1 MNTTTGFGTDL
12 EPIDREY
19 AEKFRDAGL
28 IWYYWAIHMEEVFP
42 FRYDTENL
50 GRIIGKA
57 HPHERHVM
65 LAMFSEMTMDRC
77 GEIFV
82 SDAQPKTNPDLTTQ
96 IASIMFEALRER
108 RRLTSDDLDH
118 ILPAGELT
126 QLLQEYNDLLAWT
139 QKNWMTPDTDDQYFY
154 LEEFKGDYVNAIL
167 QFFVFSLM
175 LPIEALTVLRRANME
190 QILLPDLLDDWEP
203 ETVANALAW
212 ENLQKL
218 YTLVS
223 LTPETSDSVKLL
235 KLFAV
240 AHDPEITDYKIR
252 GQRLTGYQFERLVR
266 YGEQYTGVFTQAR
279 RAAQENDP
287 DDLSTALPVDWL
299 FQVYEYGCVKGE
311 RVWANLPL
319 WHWIITEAAR
329 PDGGKLKELGRD

>member
-1 MNTTTGFGTDL
+1 VNTTTGFGTDL
-12 EPIDREY
+12 EPADREY
-19 AEKFRDAGL
+19 AEQFRDAGL
-28 IWYYWAIHMEEVFP
+28 IWYYWAIHMEEVFS

-50 GRIIGKA
+50 GHIICKA
-57 HPHERHVM
+57 RPDERKTM

-96 IASIMFEALRER
+96 VASIIFEALRSR
-108 RRLTSDDLDH
+108 HTLTPDDLDH
-118 ILPAGELT
+118 AVPAEDLG
-126 QLLQEYNDLLAWT
+126 QLLREYNDILVWV
-139 QKNWMTPDTDDQYFY
+139 QENWVTPDGDDLYFY
-154 LEEFKGDYVNAIL
+154 LDEFKADYVNAIL

-175 LPIEALTVLRRANME
+175 LPVESLRVLRRANME

-235 KLFAV
+235 RIFAV
-240 AHDPEITDYKIR
+240 AHDTEITDYKIR
-252 GQRLTGYQFERLVR
+252 GLYLTGYQFERLVR

-279 RAAQENDP
+279 RVARDNDP
-287 DDLSTALPVDWL
+287 DDLCTALPFDWL
-299 FQVYEYGCVKGE
+299 YQVYECGRVEGE
-311 RVWANLPL
+311 WVQIDLPL

-329 PDGGKLKELGRD
+329 PDGGKLKELGRN

>member
-12 EPIDREY
+12 EPADQEY
-19 AEKFRDAGL
+19 AEQFRDAGL
-28 IWYYWAIHMEEVFP
+28 IWYYWAIHMAEVFP
-42 FRYDTENL
+42 FRYDTEKL
-50 GRIIGKA
+50 GTIINKA
-57 HPHERHVM
+57 RPDERKTI

-96 IASIMFEALRER
+96 VASIIFEALRAR
-108 RRLTSDDLDH
+108 RALTPDDLDH
-118 ILPAGELT
+118 ILPAEELS
-126 QLLQEYNDLLAWT
+126 QLLQEYDDLLVWV
-139 QKNWMTPDTDDQYFY
+139 KENWVTPDGDDQYFY
-154 LEEFKGDYVNAIL
+154 LDEFKADYVNAIL

-175 LPIEALTVLRRANME
+175 LPIEALRVLRRANME
-190 QILLPDLLDDWEP
+190 QILLPDLLDDWKP

-240 AHDPEITDYKIR
+240 AHNTEITDCKIR
-252 GQRLTGYQFERLVR
+252 GRYLTGYQFERLVR
-266 YGEQYTGVFTQAR
+266 YGEQYTGVFTLAR
-279 RAAQENDP
+279 RAASDNDP
-287 DDLSTALPVDWL
+287 DDLCTALPVDWL
-299 FQVYEYGCVKGE
+299 YQVYEYGCVEAE
-311 RVWANLPL
+311 RVWADLPL
-319 WHWIITEAAR
+319 WHWITTEAAQ
-329 PDGGKLKELGRD
+329 PGGGKLKELGCH

>member
-1 MNTTTGFGTDL
+1 MNTTTGFSTDL
-12 EPIDREY
+12 EPTDRGY

-50 GRIIGKA
+50 GHIIRKA
-57 HPHERHVM
+57 RPEERQAM

-96 IASIMFEALRER
+96 VASIMFEALRER

-118 ILPAGELT
+118 AVPAEELS
-126 QLLQEYNDLLAWT
+126 QLLQEYNELLAWV
-139 QKNWMTPDTDDQYFY
+139 QENWVTPDTDDLYFY
-154 LEEFKGDYVNAIL
+154 LDEFKADYVNAIL

-175 LPIEALTVLRRANME
+175 LPVEALRVLRRANMD

-240 AHDPEITDYKIR
+240 AHDTEITDCKIR
-252 GQRLTGYQFERLVR
+252 GRYLTGYQFERLVR
-266 YGEQYTGVFTQAR
+266 YGEQYTGVFILAR
-279 RAAQENDP
+279 RAARDNDP
-287 DDLSTALPVDWL
+287 DDLFTALPVDWL
-299 FQVYEYGCVKGE
+299 YQVYEYGCIEGK
-311 RVWANLPL
+311 RVWADLPL